1 MTAPA
6 ALCRHCGAPL
16 ADDGA
21 GGDGFC
27 CAGCAAAHALI
38 SAQGLDLYYRR
49 RCLDPALPP
58 PRPAADAAAAALW
71 SDHVVVRPD
80 GEAAL
85 SLMVEG
91 VQCGACVWLIESLL
105 NRQPGVTWARVNLT
119 TRRLT
124 LRFRPDAADPETI
137 LAPVRAVGYRLVPF
151 DPELL
156 ESGDRRR
163 ERALLRAMAVTGF
176 AAANVMLLSVSVWAG
191 HAQGMGPAT
200 RGLLHWV
207 SALVALPAIL
217 YGLRPFAASAL
228 TALRAGR
235 TNMDV
240 PITIG
245 VVLTSAMSLWETIE
259 GGPHAYFDSAVSLL
273 FFLLIGRYLDARA
286 RGRARNAVEH
296 LLALDARAV
305 LVIEPDGSRRM
316 VPPRR
321 VAAGQTVLVAAG
333 ERVGIDGIVIEGCS
347 DVESGLLTGESVPV
361 AAAPGSLL
369 YAGTINLTAPLRL
382 RVIAVGED
390 TLLAGIVRMMEA
402 AEQGRARHVALAE
415 RVARWYAP
423 VVHLTALATF
433 AGWTLVAGMAW
444 QPALLIAV
452 SVLIVTC
459 PCALALAVPVVQV
472 VASGRLMRR
481 GVLVK
486 SATALERL
494 AEIDHVVF
502 DKTGTLTAGRP
513 LLCPDG
519 GWSGADL
526 AEAAALAVRSTHPLA
541 RALAAAAPE
550 ISAAPGVVEHPG
562 QGLSGPDGVRL
573 GSRRFVGV
581 AEDAGGDAGAG
592 DAGPEL
598 WLARPG
604 HDPVC
609 FHFADSPRPDAGETI
624 AALGRL
630 GLSVELVSGD
640 RPAIVA
646 GLARRVGI
654 ASWRGGSAPAD
665 KVARLGELAGAG
677 RLVLMVGDGLN
688 DAPALAAAHVS
699 ISPASGSDISRA
711 AADLVFQ
718 GAGLAPVAEAIAVA
732 RRSRALTTQNLAL
745 SVGYNLLAVPLAI
758 AGAVTP
764 LIAAIA
770 MSASSLLVIVNALR
784 LSGGRR

>member
-1 MTAPA
+1 MTAPV

-16 ADDGA
+16 GEGGADR
-21 GGDGFC
+21 DGFC
-27 CAGCAAAHALI
+27 CAGCAAAYALI

-49 RCLDPALPP
+49 RCLDPTVPP
-58 PRPAADAAAAALW
+58 PRPAADDVAAAW
-71 SDHVVVRPD
+71 SEHVVLLPG
-80 GEAAL
+80 GEASL
-85 SLMVEG
+85 SLMVDG

-105 NRQPGVTWARVNLT
+105 TRQPGVTWARVNLT
-119 TRRLT
+119 TRRLA
-124 LRFRPDAADPETI
+124 LRFRPDQTGPDAV
-137 LAPVRAVGYRLVPF
+137 LAPVLAVGYRLVPF
-151 DPELL
+151 DPERL
-156 ESGDRRR
+156 ESDERRR

-200 RGLLHWV
+200 RGLLHWL
-207 SALVALPAIL
+207 SALVALPAIV

-245 VVLTSAMSLWETIE
+245 VVLTSAMSLWETIAA
-259 GGPHAYFDSAVSLL
+259 GPHVYFDSAVSLL

-305 LVIEPDGSRRM
+305 LVIEADGSRRL

-321 VAAGQTVLVAAG
+321 VAVGQTVLVAAG
-333 ERVGIDGIVIEGCS
+333 ERVGIDGRVIEGCS

-382 RVIAVGED
+382 RVTAVGEE
-390 TLLAGIVRMMEA
+390 TLLAGIVRMMED

-415 RVARWYAP
+415 RVAGWYAP

-433 AGWTLVAGMAW
+433 VGWGVLAGMAW

-494 AEIDHVVF
+494 AAVDHVVF

-513 LLCPDG
+513 LLCRDG
-519 GWSGADL
+519 GWSEDDL
-526 AEAAALAVRSTHPLA
+526 ADAAALAVRSTHPLA
-541 RALAAAAPE
+541 RALAAAAPQ
-550 ISAAPGVVEHPG
+550 ARPADGVVEHPG
-562 QGLSGPDGVRL
+562 QGLSRPDGVRL
-573 GSRRFVGV
+573 GARAFVGV
-581 AEDAGGDAGAG
+581 PDSGESD
-592 DAGPEL
+592 GPGL

-604 HDPVC
+604 RASVR
-609 FHFADSPRPDAGETI
+609 FVFADAPRVDAAETI

-630 GLSVELVSGD
+630 GLSVEMLSGD

-646 GLARRVGI
+646 GLARAVGI
-654 ASWRGGSAPAD
+654 TDWRGGCAPAD
-665 KVARLGELAGAG
+665 KVARLTALAAAG
-677 RLVLMVGDGLN
+677 RRVLMVGDGLN

-699 ISPASGSDISRA
+699 ISPACGADISRA

-718 GAGLAPVAEAIAVA
+718 GAGLAPVAEAVGVA
-732 RRSRALTTQNLAL
+732 RRARAVTGQNLAL

-758 AGAVTP
+758 AGVVTP

>member
-1 MTAPA
+1 VTGPA

-16 ADDGA
+16 RGESAA
-21 GGDGFC
+21 QDGFC
-27 CAGCAAAHALI
+27 CAGCAAAFALI

-49 RCLDPALPP
+49 RCLDPTAQP
-58 PRPAADAAAAALW
+58 PRPDGDGTGAAL
-71 SDHVVVRPD
+71 SEHVTALPG

-85 SLMVEG
+85 SLMVDG

-105 NRQPGVTWARVNLT
+105 TRQPGVTWARVNLT

-124 LRFRPDAADPETI
+124 LRFRPDQNDPAAI
-137 LAPVRAVGYRLVPF
+137 LAPVLAVGYRLVPF
-151 DPELL
+151 DPERL
-156 ESGDRRR
+156 ESDDRRR
-163 ERALLRAMAVTGF
+163 ERSLLKAMAVTGF
-176 AAANVMLLSVSVWAG
+176 AAGNVMLLSVSVWAG

-200 RGLLHWV
+200 RGLLHWT
-207 SALVALPAIL
+207 SALVALPAVI
-217 YGLRPFAASAL
+217 YGLRPFAVSAL

-245 VVLTSAMSLWETIE
+245 VVLTATMSLWETIN

-273 FFLLIGRYLDARA
+273 FFLLIGRYLEARA
-286 RGRARNAVEH
+286 RGRARAAVEH

-305 LVIEPDGSRRM
+305 LVIDPDGGRRL

-321 VAAGQTVLVAAG
+321 VAVGQTVLVAAG
-333 ERVGIDGIVIEGCS
+333 ERVGIDGEVIDGRS
-347 DVESGLLTGESVPV
+347 DVESALLTGETVPV
-361 AAAPGSLL
+361 AAAPGSPL
-369 YAGTINLTAPLRL
+369 YAGTMNLTAPLRL
-382 RVIAVGED
+382 RVTAVGED
-390 TLLAGIVRMMEA
+390 TLLAGIVRMMEV

-423 VVHLTALATF
+423 VVHLTALVTF
-433 AGWTLVAGMAW
+433 IGWILLAGMAW

-459 PCALALAVPVVQV
+459 PCALGLAVPVVQV

-513 LLCPDG
+513 VLRPG
-519 GWSGADL
+519 GDWSAADL
-526 AEAAALAVRSTHPLA
+526 ALAATLAATSSHPLA
-541 RALAAAAPE
+541 RALAAACPQACP
-550 ISAAPGVVEHPG
+550 AKGVVEHPG
-562 QGLSGPDGVRL
+562 QGLSGSGGIRL
-573 GSRRFVGV
+573 GARSFVGV
-581 AEDAGGDAGAG
+581 PDGDES
-592 DAGPEL
+592 DGPEL

-604 HDPVC
+604 AIPVR
-609 FHFADSPRPDAGETI
+609 FVFADSPRDDAAAAI
-624 AALGRL
+624 AALRAL
-630 GLSVELVSGD
+630 GLSVELLSGD
-640 RPAIVA
+640 RPAIAA
-646 GLARRVGI
+646 GLACAVGI
-654 ASWRGGSAPAD
+654 ADWRGGCGPAA
-665 KVARLGELAGAG
+665 KVARLTELAAQGH
-677 RLVLMVGDGLN
+677 RVLMVGDGLN

-699 ISPASGSDISRA
+699 ISPAGGADISRA

-718 GAGLAPVAEAIAVA
+718 GARLAPVVEAVAVA
-732 RRSRALTTQNLAL
+732 RQTRRLTRQNLGLAL
-745 SVGYNLLAVPLAI
+745 GYNLLAVPLAI
-758 AGAVTP
+758 CGAVTP

>member
-1 MTAPA
+1 VTGSA
-6 ALCRHCGAPL
+6 ALCRHCGTPL
-16 ADDGA
+16 GGGSGA
-21 GGDGFC
+21 GDGFC
-27 CAGCAAAHALI
+27 CAGCAAAYRLI
-38 SAQGLDLYYRR
+38 SDQGLDLYYRR
-49 RCLDPALPP
+49 RCLDPAVPP
-58 PRPAADAAAAALW
+58 P
-71 SDHVVVRPD
+71 RPD
-80 GEAAL
+80 GEAEDGLWAEHVVLTPGGEASL
-85 SLMVEG
+85 SLMVDG

-105 NRQPGVTWARVNLT
+105 TRQPGVTWARVNLT
-119 TRRLT
+119 TRRLV
-124 LRFRPDAADPETI
+124 LRFRPESADPATI
-137 LAPVRAVGYRLVPF
+137 LAPVQAVGYRLVPF
-151 DPELL
+151 DPDRL
-156 ESGDRRR
+156 ESEDHRR

-217 YGLRPFAASAL
+217 YGLRPFAVSAL

-245 VVLTSAMSLWETIE
+245 VVLTSAMSLWETIHN
-259 GGPHAYFDSAVSLL
+259 GPHAYFDSAVSLL

-286 RGRARNAVEH
+286 RGRARTAVEH
-296 LLALDARAV
+296 LLALDARSV
-305 LVIEPDGSRRM
+305 RVIAPDGSHRL

-321 VAAGQTVLVAAG
+321 VAVGQTVLVAAG
-333 ERVGIDGIVIEGCS
+333 ERVGIDGEVIEGRS
-347 DVESGLLTGESVPV
+347 DVESGLLTGETIPV
-361 AAAPGSLL
+361 AAGPGSLL

-382 RVIAVGED
+382 RVSAVGED
-390 TLLAGIVRMMEA
+390 TLLAGIVRMMEV
-402 AEQGRARHVALAE
+402 AEQGRARYVALAE

-423 VVHLTALATF
+423 VVHLTALLTF
-433 AGWTLVAGMAW
+433 AGWTLLAGMAW

-513 LLCPDG
+513 VLCQDG
-519 GWSGADL
+519 GWSEDDL
-526 AEAAALAVRSTHPLA
+526 AEAAALAVGSTHPLA
-541 RALAAAAPE
+541 RAVAAAAPPV
-550 ISAAPGVVEHPG
+550 APAEGVVEYPG
-562 QGLSGPDGVRL
+562 LGLGGPGGVRL
-573 GSRRFVGV
+573 GSRAFAGV
-581 AEDAGGDAGAG
+581 ADDGEGQ
-592 DAGPEL
+592 GPDL
-598 WLARPG
+598 WLVRPG
-604 HDPVC
+604 RDPVC
-609 FHFADSPRPDAGETI
+609 FVFADSPRPDAGETV

-640 RPAIVA
+640 RPAIAA
-646 GLARRVGI
+646 GLARVVGI
-654 ASWRGGSAPAD
+654 SECSGGCGPAA
-665 KVARLGELAGAG
+665 KVERLTALAAAG
-677 RLVLMVGDGLN
+677 RRVLMVGDGLN

-699 ISPASGSDISRA
+699 ISPASGADISRA

-718 GAGLAPVAEAIAVA
+718 GTHLAPLVEAVRVA
-732 RRSRALTTQNLAL
+732 RQARSLTRQNFALAL
-745 SVGYNLLAVPLAI
+745 GYNLLAVPLAI
-758 AGAVTP
+758 GGVVTP

>member
-1 MTAPA
+1 MTGPA
-6 ALCRHCGAPL
+6 ALCRHCGTPL
-16 ADDGA
+16 EGGSGA
-21 GGDGFC
+21 EEGFC
-27 CAGCAAAHALI
+27 CAGCAAAHHLI

-49 RCLDPALPP
+49 RSLDPAAPP
-58 PRPAADAAAAALW
+58 PRPEAEDTCAIL
-71 SDHVVVRPD
+71 SDHVVPLPG
-80 GEAAL
+80 GEASL

-105 NRQPGVTWARVNLT
+105 TRQPGVTWARVNLT
-119 TRRLT
+119 TRRLA
-124 LRFRPDAADPETI
+124 LRFRPEGADPDTI

-151 DPELL
+151 DPERL
-156 ESGDRRR
+156 ESEDHRR

-176 AAANVMLLSVSVWAG
+176 AAGNVMLLSVSVWAG

-207 SALVALPAIL
+207 SALVALPAVV

-228 TALRAGR
+228 AALRAGR

-245 VVLTSAMSLWETIE
+245 VVLTSAMSLWETIHN
-259 GGPHAYFDSAVSLL
+259 GPHAYFDSAVSLL
-273 FFLLIGRYLDARA
+273 FFLLIGRYLEARA

-305 LVIEPDGSRRM
+305 LVIDPDGSRRM

-321 VAAGQTVLVAAG
+321 VAVGQTVLVAAG
-333 ERVGIDGIVIEGCS
+333 ERVGIDGLVTEGCS

-361 AAAPGSLL
+361 AAGPGSPL

-382 RVIAVGED
+382 RVSAVGEE
-390 TLLAGIVRMMEA
+390 TLLAGIVRMMEL
-402 AEQGRARHVALAE
+402 AEQGRARYVALAE

-423 VVHLTALATF
+423 VVHLTALSTF
-433 AGWTLVAGMAW
+433 VGWSLLAGMAW

-513 LLCPDG
+513 LLCQDG
-519 GWSGADL
+519 GWNADDL
-526 AEAAALAVRSTHPLA
+526 ADAAALAVRSTHPLA
-541 RALAAAAPE
+541 RALAAAAPQVRPAE
-550 ISAAPGVVEHPG
+550 AVVEHPG
-562 QGLSGPDGVRL
+562 LGLSSPDGVRL
-573 GSRRFVGV
+573 GSRAFVGV
-581 AEDAGGDAGAG
+581 ADSDEGAG
-592 DAGPEL
+592 PDL

-604 HDPVC
+604 RSPVC
-609 FHFADSPRPDAGETI
+609 FSFADSPRSDAADTI

-630 GLSVELVSGD
+630 GLSVELLSGD
-640 RPAIVA
+640 RPAIAA
-646 GLARRVGI
+646 GLARVVGI
-654 ASWRGGSAPAD
+654 TDWRGGSGPAA
-665 KVARLGELAGAG
+665 KVERLTALAAAG
-677 RLVLMVGDGLN
+677 RRVLMVGDGLN

-699 ISPASGSDISRA
+699 ISPANGADISRA

-718 GAGLAPVAEAIAVA
+718 GARLAPLVEAIGVA
-732 RRSRALTTQNLAL
+732 RMARSLTRQNFALAL
-745 SVGYNLLAVPLAI
+745 GYNLLAVPLAI
-758 AGAVTP
+758 GGVVTP

-784 LSGGRR
+784 LTGGRR